1 MKKTVQTIS
10 LYLIAFIS
18 IISCTNE
25 TLKPADKS
33 DIPSNIIVKEK
44 SISGN
49 FDSVVAN
56 LTVFSHSDSV
66 FLDSIYDNIG
76 NIGIHV
82 NTSRFA
88 QSRFIYFGNNSDL
101 REFDGD
107 SLTSAFLFDDN
118 NRISWIYD
126 QYSVNYK
133 YPYPLS
139 SEISFKYD
147 NQNRIETV
155 PTYGFRNFGGGCD
168 IQLEGRSG
176 NFYTTTNGMDSLVLT
191 FESPSCGMCPY
202 CTDTVIVTFLNT
214 PNNTN
219 LATLSF
225 PSIPSNSKASSNY
238 FMLLMQYLPFPK
250 LNGKLI
256 DKVYYSNFSTGNL
269 SYTNSYT
276 FDAEGR
282 VKTAK
287 IAYNYIYNT
296 LKEKLIE
303 FNY

>member
-18 IISCTNE
+18 IISCTNDP
-25 TLKPADKS
+25 LRPADIS
-33 DIPSNIIVKEK
+33 NIPSNIIVKEK

-56 LTVFSHSDSV
+56 LSVFSHSDSV

-101 REFDGD
+101 IDYDGD
-107 SLTSAFLFDDN
+107 SVATAVLFDDN
-118 NRISWIYD
+118 NRISWIYER
-126 QYSVNYK
+126 YIVNYN
-133 YPYPLS
+133 YQFQES
-139 SEISFKYD
+139 REIGFNYD
-147 NQNRIETV
+147 NQNRLQSL
-155 PTYGFRNFGGGCD
+155 PSYGLRTNSGCFAF
-168 IQLEGRSG
+168 LLFSNG
-176 NFYTTTNGMDSLVLT
+176 NFYSNTLGNDSLVLT
-191 FESPSCGMCPY
+191 IEGPSCGGCPY
-202 CTDTVIVTFLNT
+202 CVDTVIVTFLNT
-214 PNNTN
+214 PNNTK

-225 PSIPSNSKASSNY
+225 PSMVSSSYPSSNDY
-238 FMLLMQYLPFPK
+238 MLLMQYLPFPK

-256 DKVYYSNFSTGNL
+256 DKIYYSNGNL
-269 SYTNSYT
+269 RYTNSYT
-276 FDAEGR
+276 FDGEGR

-287 IAYNYIYNT
+287 TAKHYVYNT
-296 LKEKLIE
+296 LKEELIE